1 VAIIEVGPRDGFQI
15 LPDFIDTALKV
26 EMIELLIRAGVQRME
41 VTSFVHPKAVPQMRD
56 AGEVLQA
63 VRRNGCECFAMVPNL
78 VGAQRALDAGADML
92 NLVVSASESHNQS
105 NVRRSVDDS
114 LRSFEA
120 VMDLAERA
128 AVPVRASI
136 ATVFGCPFEGDVPV
150 ENVLRIGR
158 RLVEMGCVEL
168 NLCDTTGMANP
179 RQVAHVARRV
189 LDEFGDTQTTAM
201 PIAAIPIAAI
211 AIAMHFHNTR
221 GAGMANLLSAMQNGI
236 SSFETSF
243 GGLGGCPF
251 APGAAGNVCTEDVV
265 HMLHEMGI
273 ATRIDLP
280 RLLDA
285 VRQAE
290 DILGLTLSGQV
301 IKAGRNCDLH
311 PLPNAPGWR
320 LPAG

>member
-1 VAIIEVGPRDGFQI
+1 MDDNSLTWEHTLPQEVEIIEVGPRDGFQI
-15 LPDFIDTALKV
+15 LPDFIATPLKIH
-26 EMIELLIRAGVQRME
+26 MIERLIQAGVSRME

-63 VRRNGCECFAMVPNL
+63 VRHNGCQCFAMVPNQI
-78 VGAQRALDAGADML
+78 GAQRALEAGADML

-105 NVRRSVDDS
+105 NVRRSVDES
-114 LRSFEA
+114 LRSFET
-120 VMDLAERA
+120 VMGLAERA

-136 ATVFGCPFEGDVPV
+136 ATVFGCPFEGQVPI
-150 ENVLRIGR
+150 EDVLRVGR
-158 RLVEMGCVEL
+158 QLVDIGCVEL

-179 RQVAHVARRV
+179 RQVARVARRV
-189 LDEFGDTQTTAM
+189 LETFPDTW
-201 PIAAIPIAAI
+201 
-211 AIAMHFHNTR
+211 IAMHFHNTR

-236 SSFETSF
+236 QTFETSF

-251 APGAAGNVCTEDVV
+251 TPGAAGNVCTEDAV

-273 ATRIDLP
+273 ATHIDLP

-290 DILGLTLSGQV
+290 QWLDVTLPGQV
-301 IKAGRNCDLH
+301 IRAGRSCDLH
-311 PLPNAPGWR
+311 PLPNAQ
-320 LPAG
+320 